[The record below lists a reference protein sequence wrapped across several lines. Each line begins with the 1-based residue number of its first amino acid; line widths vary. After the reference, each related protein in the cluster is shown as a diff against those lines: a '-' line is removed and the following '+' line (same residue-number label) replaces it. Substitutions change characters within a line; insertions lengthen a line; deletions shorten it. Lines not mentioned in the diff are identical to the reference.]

1 MKLLFYIPFYIG
13 REKRKRVPIL
23 REGKGTQRKEFCRLP
38 FLTARIAVLKVPL
51 LDDLFEKK

>member
-38 FLTARIAVLKVPL
+38 FLTARIAVLKVI
-51 LDDLFEKK
+51 